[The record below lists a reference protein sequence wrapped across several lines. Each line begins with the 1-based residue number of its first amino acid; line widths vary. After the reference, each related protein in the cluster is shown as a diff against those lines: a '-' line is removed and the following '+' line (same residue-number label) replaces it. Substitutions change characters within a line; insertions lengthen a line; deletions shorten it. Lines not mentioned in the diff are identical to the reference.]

1 MAKKLAVTNLP
12 VIYMKE
18 GDTFICY
25 SPAFDLVAH
34 GDSFEDAEESFA
46 KALKLFIQ
54 EVTRKG
60 TWEKVL
66 REYGWEKVHRE
77 WCPPRVIG
85 QENVPVE
92 LLIAV

>member
-1 MAKKLAVTNLP
+1 MAKKLTATNLP

-66 REYGWEKVHRE
+66 REYGWEKVHKE

-92 LLIAV
+92 LPIAV